1 MTLPKWGIVQQKN
14 RDFGKGK
21 DNMSKRFHELANVL
35 RSFEDLELMAAEVE
49 ALDGLEEGDKPN
61 SIEELTEV
69 LEEERE
75 TLRYW

>member
-1 MTLPKWGIVQQKN
+1 
-14 RDFGKGK
+14 
-21 DNMSKRFHELANVL
+21 MSKRFHELANVL